1 MYSNRYEVGVVRQEV
16 GVVMNHMMSR
26 DFDYTICFHLT
37 QVFQDGCQTTIVPTQ
52 YVPPPQQYVVQ
63 QPLLQ
68 VWVCVEFTTSRCPP
82 PPFYHLFYP
91 LSSSLPPPSFTLL
104 SSLPL
109 FSLFPSFSSPLL
121 SLLSPLSSLLSFL
134 SSLLSS
140 LSSLLS
146 VQQPPPQTDVHHSA
160 LLQYHTTQ
168 PQQPNQPVPLIP
180 TQKPITQGV
189 LPPQQLVHGATAA
202 TPTQLLPGS
211 TGTGLGAQLPPP
223 SLLTLPHQQ
232 QLYSTNQQVGR
243 GEEFKGLT
251 YYGIKRVN

>member
-1 MYSNRYEVGVVRQEV
+1 METRATFNASSN
-16 GVVMNHMMSR
+16 S
-26 DFDYTICFHLT
+26 YTLNGTKI
-37 QVFQDGCQTTIVPTQ
+37 
-52 YVPPPQQYVVQ
+52 
-63 QPLLQ
+63 
-68 VWVCVEFTTSRCPP
+68 WSEF
-82 PPFYHLFYP
+82 
-91 LSSSLPPPSFTLL
+91 SLHSH
-104 SSLPL
+104 SPL
-109 FSLFPSFSSPLL
+109 FHSISLFPSPHPFLSSTFYPPLSSLFSPLFPRSVCLPVLMFMQLKSLSILLLDLNQISPYIFFSL
-121 SLLSPLSSLLSFL
+121 SLLSP
-134 SSLLSS
+134 

>member
-1 MYSNRYEVGVVRQEV
+1 MSTYSNRYEVGVVRQEV
-16 GVVMNHMMSR
+16 GVVVMLG

-68 VWVCVEFTTSRCPP
+68 VWVALNTPLAAL
-82 PPFYHLFYP
+82 HLYLLSTISFAPYLDLFLLPLLHSFP
-91 LSSSLPPPSFTLL
+91 LSLRSPF
-104 SSLPL
+104 L
-109 FSLFPSFSSPLL
+109 FSF
-121 SLLSPLSSLLSFL
+121 
-134 SSLLSS
+134 

-146 VQQPPPQTDVHHSA
+146 VQQPPPQTDVHHST

-180 TQKPITQGV
+180 TQKPITQGI
-189 LPPQQLVHGATAA
+189 LPPQQLVHGGTTA

-211 TGTGLGAQLPPP
+211 TGTGVGTQLPPP
-223 SLLTLPHQQ
+223 SLLTLPHHQ

-251 YYGIKRVN
+251 YYDIKWVNFDFWYATTYV